1 MSDRFPTFA
10 DVCSAIAEG
19 HIEAAVDG
27 SMYQVNAF
35 ELRRY
40 LNKHRPLPTIQYTS
54 SSSPIQD
61 PLPCS
66 DVADWT
72 STAVQHSLA
81 QAVEGRFFIS
91 SALSRSGCIEGKQGL

>member
-1 MSDRFPTFA
+1 MSDHIPTLA

-19 HIEAAVDG
+19 YIAADVEG

-40 LNKHRPLPTIQYTS
+40 LNKLCPLPNISSTIS
-54 SSSPIQD
+54 SIAQS

-66 DVADWT
+66 DSSEWAASAHTSVA
-72 STAVQHSLA
+72 
-81 QAVEGRFFIS
+81 
-91 SALSRSGCIEGKQGL
+91 